1 MNPIEMAVFINHSE
15 KNERMEESNNPS
27 LNSEYDQNFMFH
39 PWNVMLVLTLIG
51 ISGLFLAIMIAFV
64 YTRVTND
71 VDAIQIPWLF
81 AFNTIILIGGSYTM
95 RQAKKAYLDD
105 NTQGYQHSLRN
116 TLLLTL
122 LFLLMQ
128 ILAWW
133 QLFSQDIFLDPSNN
147 GANYLYLLSILHF
160 AHVIIGL
167 PFLFLFHRAARLQM
181 KEPITVLVY
190 FSDPEKRLK
199 LRLLTMYWNFLD
211 LLWIL
216 LVVFLFVN
224 YLIR

>member
-1 MNPIEMAVFINHSE
+1 MSDKKNPA
-15 KNERMEESNNPS
+15 
-27 LNSEYDQNFMFH
+27 LTSEYDQNFMFH

-51 ISGLFLAIMIAFV
+51 ISGLFVALMVAFI
-64 YTRVTND
+64 YTRVT
-71 VDAIQIPWLF
+71 AEAEPIPIPWLF
-81 AFNTIILIGGSYTM
+81 AFNTLILIAGSYTM
-95 RQAKKAYLDD
+95 KNAKQAYADD
-105 NTQGYQHSLRN
+105 QTTGYQKFLLL
-116 TLLLTL
+116 TMLLTL
-122 LFLLMQ
+122 LFLALQ

-147 GANYLYLLSILHF
+147 GANYLYLLSLLHF
-160 AHVIIGL
+160 AHVIAGL

-199 LRLLTMYWNFLD
+199 LRLLTMYWHFLD
-211 LLWIL
+211 ALWIV

-224 YLIR
+224 FLIK

>member
-1 MNPIEMAVFINHSE
+1 
-15 KNERMEESNNPS
+15 MEDFNNPS
-27 LNSEYDQNFMFH
+27 LNSEYDRNFIFH
-39 PWNVMLVLTLIG
+39 PWNVMLVLTLLG

-71 VDAIQIPWLF
+71 VAAIPIPWLF
-81 AFNTIILIGGSYTM
+81 AFNTVILVGGSLTM
-95 RQAKKAYLDD
+95 KKAKQAYIDD
-105 NTQGYQHSLRN
+105 NTGKYQKSLKY
-116 TLLLTL
+116 TLFLTL
-122 LFLLMQ
+122 LFLAMQ

-133 QLFSQDIFLDPSNN
+133 QLFNQDIFLDPSNN

-167 PFLFLFHRAARLQM
+167 PFLFLFHRAARLEM

-211 LLWIL
+211 ILWIV

-224 YLIR
+224 YLIK